1 MSPYVDQLV
10 RTQLKGR
17 GPRTAGELNYIITRL
32 LNDYLPYKPSYSHFN
47 EVLGV
52 IEGVKLEFYR
62 RTMAEYEDE
71 KLNQNGDVYDARQ
84 A

>member
-17 GPRTAGELNYIITRL
+17 PPRTAGELNYIITRL
-32 LNDYLPYKPSYSHFN
+32 LMDYLPYKPNYGDFN
-47 EVLGV
+47 EVLGAL
-52 IEGVKLEFYR
+52 ESCKLEFYR
-62 RTMAEYEDE
+62 RQMAAYEDV
-71 KLNQNGDVYDARQ
+71 KLNKNGDVYDARQ